1 MALDAVG
8 SVIYV
13 NQQTA
18 SVASEHTA
26 RDGRVEMQNVSANV
40 ALQAEERKV
49 KELRPTEENKALD
62 SDREHQRQEN
72 DEEQKRSKKR
82 EQNSED
88 EDDESFKYHL
98 DIKV

>member
-26 RDGRVEMQNVSANV
+26 RDGRLEMQNVSANA

-49 KELRPTEENKALD
+49 KDLRPTEENKGLD
-62 SDREHQRQEN
+62 ADREHQRQESE
-72 DEEQKRSKKR
+72 EEQKRSKKR
-82 EQNSED
+82 VLDDED
-88 EDDESFKYHL
+88 EDDAHKFHL